1 VAGKRRNRRPEGSAA
16 KPKGS
21 PVPAAEPAAPRG
33 GAGRLR
39 RWWWVLVALP
49 LAAGLVVLR
58 GAAADDGGLAG
69 EADIWQLTPEEL
81 EARIDQQLAV
91 GEAATL
97 DWRVLE
103 QLNHLTGQ
111 RSTLLDRLD
120 GRVVRIP
127 GFAVPLE
134 DYAEEFAE
142 FLVVPWAGACIH
154 TPPPPP
160 NQMVY
165 ARMTGG
171 RKAKTPWW
179 DPVWVEGTLHVI
191 PTMSPYGAV
200 GYQLEGLSVVPL
212 EW

>member
-1 VAGKRRNRRPEGSAA
+1 VRAEGGGRGDGATATERRLSRP
-16 KPKGS
+16 
-21 PVPAAEPAAPRG
+21 
-33 GAGRLR
+33 
-39 RWWWVLVALP
+39 WWWLLAAIPLV
-49 LAAGLVVLR
+49 AGLVFLR
-58 GAAADDGGLAG
+58 GAAQGGGSLAAEG
-69 EADIWQLTPEEL
+69 DIWQLSPEEL
-81 EARIDQQLAV
+81 EARIDGQLAS
-91 GEAATL
+91 GETATL

-103 QLNHLTGQ
+103 GLNTRTGEQ
-111 RSTLLDRLD
+111 TALLGRLD

-134 DYAEEFAE
+134 DYAEQFSE

-171 RKAKTPWW
+171 RKASTPWW
-179 DPVWVEGTLHVI
+179 DPVWVEGTLHVV

-200 GYQLEGLSVVPL
+200 GYQLEGLTVIPL